1 MKYKLHI
8 PFGSRLDLVE
18 EAVSSARDIGN
29 IHLWASGID
38 APKDIP
44 DVTIHEPG
52 LVTIVSLINMCLKS
66 SWDDDVMFLMH
77 NDAFAKPGAAK
88 KMLEFTENAFNTDPK
103 WGMVFSHYDVLC
115 AFNMKAVHEVGVWDT
130 MYFQYRADVDYYHGL
145 KKAGWHELNSGLN
158 DEIIHHGSTSIKSDP
173 LFNHRTQFRNRR
185 DFDSQYYNFK
195 WGGPPGA
202 EKYQKPFQDFV
213 PNQHYK
219 YAPVRPHPMFSPA
232 QRQAARN
239 LHLAGQRGAV
249 KA

>member
-8 PFGSRLDLVE
+8 PFGSRTDLVE

-38 APKDIP
+38 CPDIP
-44 DVTIHEPG
+44 DVTKHEPG
-52 LVTIVSLINMCLKS
+52 LVTIVSLINMCLKE

-77 NDAFAKPGAAK
+77 NDAFAKEGAAK
-88 KMLEFTENAFNTDPK
+88 KMLEFTENAWKTDPK

-158 DEIIHHGSTSIKSDP
+158 DEIIHHGSTSIKSDA

-185 DFDSQYYNFK
+185 DFDSQYYVFK
-195 WGGPPGA
+195 WGGPPGG
-202 EKYQKPFQDFV
+202 EKFQKPFQDFV

-239 LHLAGQRGAV
+239 LHLARSRGAV